1 MQVGSSG
8 ISGQKS
14 ALAAR
19 SQDYVELFGL
29 GPILRPP
36 TKDTMT
42 IGLFKE
48 VTRGRLRM
56 VRALCTDVNA
66 AIDAS
71 LERHGLLA
79 VRNGDGHRPLGP
91 AARDGTS
98 PLIVAQSDAHAI
110 WQANRPACK
119 PALLRNALE
128 S

>member
-1 MQVGSSG
+1 VKSCGGSSNGRYHPKLCFLTVQFMQVGSSG

-19 SQDYVELFGL
+19 SQDYVELL
-29 GPILRPP
+29 GADHILRPP
-36 TKDTMT
+36 TKDTTT
-42 IGLFKE
+42 IGLLKE
-48 VTRGRLRM
+48 ITRGRLRM

-91 AARDGTS
+91 RSQG
-98 PLIVAQSDAHAI
+98 
-110 WQANRPACK
+110 
-119 PALLRNALE
+119 
-128 S
+128 